1 MSSAWIVGEV
11 LVDLIPSL
19 DGDEVID
26 GIRYRAVVGGGPA
39 NTAKA
44 LARLGRECA
53 FIGGLSSDRFGHM
66 AWMELERDG
75 VGLDFALESDQP
87 TAKAILSIGEDGSA
101 SYRFDVDRSVT
112 FDFNSTWLP
121 DGLPDAIHVG
131 TLATVIEPGSS
142 EIFAWVEEK
151 RDQGALILFDP
162 NVRSAYLSD
171 RASYRAVV
179 EKWLGISDVVKAS
192 SEDIGWLYPERSED
206 AVVEKWSGMGVKLV
220 VVTYGGNGM
229 VGYVEGSKVSLP
241 GIEVSLVDTVGAGD
255 TVGAVL
261 LEAMVEEGLD
271 SLLRGNLHSVLR
283 RASVAAAITC
293 SRQGANPPTLKELNE
308 FFDSAKKGS

>member
-11 LVDLIPSL
+11 LVDLIPAL

-26 GIRYRAVVGGGPA
+26 GVRYRTVVGGGPA

-87 TAKAILSIGEDGSA
+87 TAKAILSIGEYGAA

-171 RASYRAVV
+171 RASYRALV

-192 SEDIGWLYPERSED
+192 SEDIGWLYPETMEEV
-206 AVVEKWSGMGVKLV
+206 VVEEWSGMGVKLV
-220 VVTYGGNGM
+220 VITHGGDGM
-229 VGYVEGSKVSLP
+229 VGYASGSKVSVP

-261 LEAMVEEGLD
+261 LEAMMDQGLD
-271 SLLRGNLHSVLR
+271 SLLRGNLHLVLH
-283 RASVAAAITC
+283 RASVAAGITC
-293 SRQGANPPTLKELNE
+293 SRQGANPPTLKELNQ
-308 FFDSAKKGS
+308 FFDRVKRGS